1 MRNVVFVSYDI
12 SDARRLRLVYQYM
25 RGRGDHVQYSVFRC
39 ELSATERARL
49 IMGLADLIDHDAEPF
64 SRFRRER
71 HLHDP
76 CVICGLDARGHDLL
90 DCRLSGQC

>member
-12 SDARRLRLVYQYM
+12 SDPRRLRLVYQFM

-49 IMGLADLIDHDAEPF
+49 IMGLAELIDHAADQVLLIDTGPAEGRGADCVEALGRPF
-64 SRFRRER
+64 VTTARRA
-71 HLHDP
+71 
-76 CVICGLDARGHDLL
+76 VIV
-90 DCRLSGQC
+90 